1 MGFDGRSTDNNFY
14 HIEVIP
20 NSHFWS
26 DLGQIVTLY
35 NQSPETLT
43 RDYLLTGFQNSLKQG
58 YSIRQDVAV
67 DMNPRHFIVFNSVE
81 SLIEYV
87 SRPTFD
93 IKWLIEIIATTINIG
108 MNLVPYP
115 TIQKKFMINV
125 EAIREEDIDEY
136 VKNVAARYKTSVP
149 FSTNDMN
156 IMSIDED
163 IFIPISKIKMER
175 KEIYNRIDGERDYQ
189 DSAWSTRRQE
199 NGTPDEDKPVAEWIN
214 YMEFHILKAKNAVY
228 YLDTNAAL
236 AELRKVTALGVRAM
250 EIHGCPERIVQSE
263 PKSCC
268 SDDCTCKTNNQ
279 NDGCCGVTEE
289 K

>member
-43 RDYLLTGFQNSLKQG
+43 RDYLLTGLQNTLKQG
-58 YSIRQDVAV
+58 YSIRQDTNI
-67 DMNPRHFIVFNSVE
+67 DMNPIHFIVFHSVE

-87 SRPTFD
+87 SRPTFEL
-93 IKWLIEIIATTINIG
+93 KWLIEIIATTINIG

-115 TIQKKFMINV
+115 TIQKKFKINV
-125 EAIREEDIDEY
+125 EAIREEDLEEY
-136 VKNVAARYKTSVP
+136 IKSVAARYKSKTS
-149 FSTNDMN
+149 FN
-156 IMSIDED
+156 IMESDED
-163 IFIPISKIKMER
+163 IFIPQKNKIKMER

-189 DSAWSTRRQE
+189 DSTWSTRRQE

-236 AELRKVTALGVRAM
+236 AELRKVTALGVRAL

-263 PKSCC
+263 PKSSCDGNC
-268 SDDCTCKTNNQ
+268 ACK
-279 NDGCCGVTEE
+279 